1 MEGPFP
7 CSGGRNTTFQF
18 ASVYSV
24 LMTYEQ
30 LVNFLQNRMRISH
43 VYQPV
48 MLMTL
53 LSAAGGRSST
63 KEIARSILAH
73 DESQLEYYEGVTK
86 NMVGRLLRSHGIVDM
101 EDDGYSLVG
110 YEDLD
115 DEQVEHLIEL
125 CEAKLD
131 EYKTKRGKR
140 IWQHRKASA
149 GYVSGTLRYEVLKR
163 AKFRCELC
171 GVLADVRALEV
182 DHILPRNRG
191 GTDDPDNLQALCY
204 RCNAMKRDRD
214 DTDFRGVGESYEQR
228 EQGCPF
234 CEVTKARMVGET
246 ELAYAIRDAFPVAP
260 LHTLV
265 IPKRHVQGYFELSRP
280 ELNAC
285 YRLLEREKK
294 AIEQADP
301 SVEEFNVGVNDGEVA
316 GQTIFH
322 CHIHLVPR
330 RKGDVEDPTG
340 GVRHVIPGKGDYRR

>member
-1 MEGPFP
+1 
-7 CSGGRNTTFQF
+7 
-18 ASVYSV
+18 
-24 LMTYEQ
+24 MTYEQ
-30 LVNFLQNRMRISH
+30 LADFVQNRMRMSH
-43 VYQPV
+43 VYQPL

-53 LSAAGGRSST
+53 LQQGGRGST
-63 KEIARSILAH
+63 TEIARSILTH
-73 DESQLEYYEGVTK
+73 DESQIEYYEDVTK
-86 NMVGRLLRSHGIVDM
+86 NMVGRVLRRHSIVEK
-101 EDDGYSLVG
+101 EDDSYRLIG

-125 CEAKLD
+125 CEAKLN

-149 GYVSGTLRYEVLKR
+149 GYLSGTLRYEVLKR
-163 AKFRCELC
+163 ARFRCELC
-171 GVLADVRALEV
+171 GVSADVRALEV
-182 DHILPRNRG
+182 DHIVPRSRG
-191 GTDDPDNLQALCY
+191 GTDEPDNLQALCY
-204 RCNAMKRDRD
+204 QCNAMKRDRD
-214 DTDFRGVGESYEQR
+214 DTDFREVGESYERR

-234 CEVTKARMVGET
+234 CEVPKNQIIDEA
-246 ELAYAIRDAFPVAP
+246 ELAYAIRDAFPVTP

-265 IPKRHVQGYFELSRP
+265 IPKRHIRGYFELGRP

-285 YRLLEREKK
+285 HRLLEQEKK

-301 SVEEFNVGVNDGEVA
+301 SVEGFNVGVNDREVA

-322 CHIHLVPR
+322 CHLHLIPR